1 MALTEIDVLR
11 TLSDPVLKQIDFHL
25 DSMHIRGEA
34 YKKIYDLIDDEQILV
49 EVGSNPNRAVYNP
62 GTDTITTQ
70 NAPSPPDAFA
80 RSVLVHEATHAIK
93 DMEHVTITALGNE
106 AAAYIAQATYLLL
119 SAGTAQVPPGND
131 HIQTAIRLAKR
142 FKLDTAPGVGRKIKY
157 DEVIELI
164 RVLNKNKAYQQDQA
178 RLSGANGISKKPRK
192 RIRLSGSD
200 EPVKTKGQFHPM
212 AAYKV
217 PTDALFEF
225 NKHDIKPIAEPALE
239 EAAAYIAEFMGPSHR
254 VYITGHTDNIGGP
267 VYNKGLSQRRADA
280 VAKWLID
287 KKKVDRARV
296 VTGGDGEEKPIAPNN
311 TPDGRARNR
320 RVEILI
326 M

>member
-1 MALTEIDVLR
+1 MALTDIDVLR
-11 TLSDPVLKQIDFHL
+11 TLSDPVLKRIDFTL
-25 DSMHIRGEA
+25 DSIHVRGEA
-34 YKKIYDLIDDEQILV
+34 YQKIYELIRDEQILV
-49 EVGSNPNRAVYNP
+49 VTGKNPNKATYHP
-62 GTDTITTQ
+62 GTDTIETQ
-70 NAPSPPDAFA
+70 NAPSPPDLFN
-80 RSVLVHEATHAIK
+80 RSILVHEATHAIK
-93 DMEHVTITALGNE
+93 DMEHVTVTALGNE
-106 AAAYIAQATYLLL
+106 SAAYVAQATYLLL
-119 SAGTAQVPPGND
+119 SNPQPHIPPGYD
-131 HIQTAIRLAKR
+131 HVKLAIKLAKR
-142 FKLDTAPGVGRKIKY
+142 FKLDTSPGSGIHIKF
-157 DEVIELI
+157 DDIVELVK
-164 RVLNKNKAYQQDQA
+164 RLSTHEAYKQDRA
-178 RLSGANGISKKPRK
+178 RLSTANGISGKARK
-192 RIRLSGSD
+192 YLGIPTTTD
-200 EPVKTKGQFHPM
+200 PIKVKEQFHPM

-239 EAAAYIAEFMGPSHR
+239 EAAAYIAEFMGRSHR

-287 KKKVDRARV
+287 KKKVDPARV

-311 TPDGRARNR
+311 TSGGRPRNR

>member
-11 TLSDPVLKQIDFHL
+11 TLSDPLLKQIDFHL

-34 YKKIYDLIDDEQILV
+34 YQKIYELIDDEQILV
-49 EVGSNPNRAVYNP
+49 VEGKDPNLAVYNP
-62 GTDTITTQ
+62 STDTITTQ
-70 NAPSPPDAFA
+70 NAPTPPDAFA

-119 SAGTAQVPPGND
+119 SAGSAQVPPGNA
-131 HIQTAIRLAKR
+131 HIRTAIRLAKK
-142 FKLDTAPGVGRKIKY
+142 FKLDTAPGAGIRIKY
-157 DEVIELI
+157 DDVIDLVRI
-164 RVLNKNKAYQQDQA
+164 LNKNKAYQQDQA
-178 RLSGANGISKKPRK
+178 RLSVANGISKKTRK
-192 RIRLSGSD
+192 RIRLPGSD
-200 EPVKTKGQFHPM
+200 EPVKNKGQFSPM
-212 AAYKV
+212 SAYKV
-217 PTDALFEF
+217 PNDALFDF
-225 NKHDIKPIAEPALE
+225 NKHDIKPFAEPALK
-239 EAAAYIAEFMGPSHR
+239 EAAAYIAEFMGPGHR
-254 VYITGHTDNIGGP
+254 VYITGHTDNVGGP
-267 VYNKGLSQRRADA
+267 VFNEGLSQRRADA

-287 KKKVDRARV
+287 NKHVDASRV
-296 VTGGDGEEKPIAPNN
+296 TTHGAGEEKPIAPNN